1 MNLRRLVLTFL
12 LLAPLARLAAEPQPR
27 PNIVFVLVDDLGWTG
42 VGCYGNTIVPTPHID
57 RLAKEGAKFTAAYAL
72 PQCSPTRFA
81 FMTGQWEARTNHT
94 AVIFEK
100 HGLPHARLIQ
110 PESNR
115 KLDKQA
121 MNVAR
126 MLTQA
131 GYHVAQ
137 VGKWHVDVA
146 EKGPEK
152 RDLGPAA
159 FLAQWGWELMRPAP
173 SFQAEPDDKNVMEYT
188 QAALHFLDTHRDKPS
203 LAYIAHNTVHTKVEA
218 PERLVKKYADKGYR
232 RAGGPQPSLEDR
244 PVANF
249 LAMIDYLDES
259 IGVLMAGI
267 KRLQLGR
274 ETLVI
279 FMSDNG
285 GLSRV
290 WDNSPLRRG
299 KGSEYEGG
307 IRVPLLMHWP
317 ERIKAGQEI
326 EKPVHVVDLFPSL
339 MEISGGS
346 AGGHRLDGKSLLPLV
361 DGRGS
366 FEREAIY
373 MHAPLYSPH
382 YNKTPSSLIRTDEFK
397 LIYFHGDSVQE
408 ADFKKIIP
416 GERYELYRIRE
427 DISETRDLAASL
439 REKTAELKAK
449 LHAWLKETGAQMPV
463 LNPNFDPAKWQ
474 DHTYSHVDHLGNIIA
489 RSDSAEAADQ
499 EPKAR
504 KKKR

>member
-1 MNLRRLVLTFL
+1 MHHTIKL
-12 LLAPLARLAAEPQPR
+12 LLGALAIFSPTALSAAEASKSRPQ
-27 PNIVFVLVDDLGWTG
+27 PNIVFVLIDDLGWTG
-42 VGCYGNTIVPTPHID
+42 VGCYGNKIVPTPHID
-57 RLAKEGAKFTAAYAL
+57 RLAKDGAKFTAAYAM

-81 FMTGQWEARTNHT
+81 FMTGQWAARTNHT

-115 KLDKQA
+115 KLDKNA

-126 MLTQA
+126 MLGQA
-131 GYHVAQ
+131 GYHVGQ

-152 RDLGPAA
+152 RDMGAAA
-159 FLAQWGWELMRPAP
+159 FIAQWGWELMRPEQD
-173 SFQAEPDDKNVMEYT
+173 FKAEADDKNVMEYT
-188 QAALHFLDTHRDKPS
+188 NAALHFLDTHRDKPS
-203 LAYIAHNTVHTKVEA
+203 LAYVAHNTVHTKVEVPA
-218 PERLVKKYADKGYR
+218 RLIQKYLAKGYKPS
-232 RAGGPQPSLEDR
+232 GGPQPKIEDR
-244 PVANF
+244 PVADY
-249 LAMIDYLDES
+249 LAMIEYLDES

-267 KRLQLGR
+267 QKLQLQR
-274 ETLVI
+274 ETIVI

-285 GLSRV
+285 GLTRV

-326 EKPVHVVDLFPSL
+326 DKPVHIVDLFPTL
-339 MEISGGS
+339 MEIAGGS
-346 AGGHRLDGKSLLPLV
+346 VGGYHLDGQSFLPLI
-361 DGRGS
+361 DGRGG
-366 FEREAIY
+366 FQREAIY
-373 MHAPLYSPH
+373 LHAPLYIPH

-408 ADFKKIIP
+408 DDYTKIIP
-416 GERYELYRIRE
+416 GERYELYRIRD
-427 DISETRDLAASL
+427 DISEKRDLAQAMP
-439 REKTAELKAK
+439 EETAELKAK

-463 LNPNFDPAKWQ
+463 LNPKFDPENWKY
-474 DHTYSHVDHLGNIIA
+474 HTYSNVDYRGVIIPK
-489 RSDSAEAADQ
+489 RDGAAVPDLD
-499 EPKAR
+499 
-504 KKKR
+504 